1 MTRQWIREVSLS
13 IDAGGESIDVS
24 ALRIRF
30 KVAQNR
36 LQTPNIAEITVTNLK
51 EETAQKIKKEGQIVT
66 LKAGYVGGSEG
77 LFKGN
82 LIQKRVGREN
92 PVDTYLTML
101 AQSGDKAY
109 NFATVSK
116 TLAAGSTFKDQVD
129 VVLEAMKP
137 HGITAGYIADLG
149 SKKMPGPRTL
159 FGMAR
164 DTMRDI
170 AFSTGTSWF
179 IEDDKL
185 NVTKNN
191 EPRPGEAFVLNSTTG
206 LIGRPVQTLDGI
218 IVRMLLNP
226 KVRPD
231 TRLKID
237 QGSIDE
243 AAFNPNFT
251 GEVSNAMIPSLA
263 DDGLYRVLVADH
275 HGDTRG
281 NSFYTDAICIRADG
295 QGPQPIRL
303 AQQGIDLSPGQ

>member
-1 MTRQWIREVSLS
+1 MTRQWLREVSLTV
-13 IDAGGESIDVS
+13 DAGGETIDVS
-24 ALRIRF
+24 ELRIRF
-30 KVAQNR
+30 KVTQNR
-36 LQTPNIAEITVTNLK
+36 LQTPNTADIIITNLK
-51 EETAQKIKKEGQIVT
+51 DETAQKIKKEGQIVT
-66 LKAGYVGGSEG
+66 LKAGYQGASEG

-82 LIQKRVGREN
+82 LIQKRTGREN
-92 PVDTYLTML
+92 PVDTYTALL

-149 SKKMPGPRTL
+149 SKKMPRGRTL

-164 DTMRDI
+164 DVMRDI
-170 AFSTGTSWF
+170 GFSTGTSWF

-185 NVTKNN
+185 NITKNN
-191 EPRPGEAFVLNSTTG
+191 EPKPGEAFVLNSTTG
-206 LIGRPVQTLDGI
+206 MIGRPVQTLDGI

-231 TRLKID
+231 TRIKID
-237 QGSIDE
+237 QASIDE
-243 AAFNPNFT
+243 AAFNPNYT
-251 GEVSNAMIPSLA
+251 AEVANNMIPSLA

-275 HGDTRG
+275 HGDTHG
-281 NSFYTDAICIRADG
+281 NPWYTEVICIRADG

-303 AQQGIDLSPGQ
+303 AQQGIDLDPGQ